1 MRKGAPILVAG
12 AGPAGATAA
21 RRLALAGRPV
31 QLLDRRAFPR
41 QKPCGGGISVRVLV
55 RFPYLSRALSRIGTH
70 TVRRLHLEGPD
81 GRSAVVESDGPAALM
96 IRRVEF
102 DDLLVSLAVEA
113 GASLISGVDIVQ
125 ARETGDGVEL
135 TSRDGRRFSAPLV
148 IAADGVPSVVA
159 RR

>member
-1 MRKGAPILVAG
+1 MRKAAPILVAG

-41 QKPCGGGISVRVLV
+41 QKPCGGGISVRVLG
-55 RFPYLSRALSRIGTH
+55 RFPYLDRALSRIATH

-81 GRSAVVESDGPAALM
+81 GRSAVVESEGPAALM

-102 DDLLVSLAVEA
+102 DDLLVSLA
-113 GASLISGVDIVQ
+113 
-125 ARETGDGVEL
+125 RETGDGVEL
-135 TSRDGRRFSAPLV
+135 TSRDGRRFAGPAV
-148 IAADGVPSVVA
+148 IAADGVHSVVA
-159 RR
+159 RRLGLNPGWPDSSVAL